1 MWYKTLV
8 NNAEAKVQLKNDANT
23 VTYPTKQYGCK

>member
-8 NNAEAKVQLKNDANT
+8 NKAETKVQLKNDANT
-23 VTYPTKQYGCK
+23 YPTKQYGCK